1 MSLILS
7 FCRLGARS
15 WMQGAAVV
23 HRRGDLR
30 CDWPSESAG
39 PKGVKVLEASL
50 TPFCKNILVAKADNS
65 DQWIQ

>member
-1 MSLILS
+1 
-7 FCRLGARS
+7 
-15 WMQGAAVV
+15 MQGAAVV